1 MARLCAERPFHR
13 IQIDCSRRRPRMD
26 SVSVIL
32 DSGQC
37 DAMRVAVIKALRF
50 VSERGSKHVVSGS
63 LIAAVMVAEAVAA
76 DVAHSGYSMT
86 CLIFHSHQ
94 QHQAR
99 AVLHLSTSRCKHFL
113 LSLKLTSDVVAI

>member
-37 DAMRVAVIKALRF
+37 DAMRVAVIKAYVLF
-50 VSERGSKHVVSGS
+50 SSEVSNMLCQVR
-63 LIAAVMVAEAVAA
+63 
-76 DVAHSGYSMT
+76 
-86 CLIFHSHQ
+86 
-94 QHQAR
+94 
-99 AVLHLSTSRCKHFL
+99 
-113 LSLKLTSDVVAI
+113 